1 MGPHPETSFLS
12 CRQRVAGEEA
22 FSVSRGLGTGKDLP
36 SLVTAFSSVTACPE
50 PWRSRAVGGL
60 GMDRRAG
67 DSESARGS
75 CRARPPTPGL
85 LGSGPETLQTQG
97 HLLTPT
103 FPWKL
108 LGYLVVDMEMQGACC
123 ICLSRQ
129 LGVSHQWLCGHTW
142 VPRAHS
148 WTLASRSS
156 DFCGDR
162 MQTVGLTGMAASWG
176 TIRSLPA
183 PGATKSHV
191 RDLLCEVHEF
201 M

>member
-1 MGPHPETSFLS
+1 
-12 CRQRVAGEEA
+12 
-22 FSVSRGLGTGKDLP
+22 
-36 SLVTAFSSVTACPE
+36 
-50 PWRSRAVGGL
+50 
-60 GMDRRAG
+60 MDRRAG

-75 CRARPPTPGL
+75 CRARPLTPGL
-85 LGSGPETLQTQG
+85 LGSGPETRQTQG

-108 LGYLVVDMEMQGACC
+108 PGHLVVDMEMQGACC

-142 VPRAHS
+142 VPGAHR

-156 DFCGDR
+156 DLCGDR
-162 MQTVGLTGMAASWG
+162 TQTVGLTGTAASWG
-176 TIRSLPA
+176 TIHSLPE

-201 M
+201 T